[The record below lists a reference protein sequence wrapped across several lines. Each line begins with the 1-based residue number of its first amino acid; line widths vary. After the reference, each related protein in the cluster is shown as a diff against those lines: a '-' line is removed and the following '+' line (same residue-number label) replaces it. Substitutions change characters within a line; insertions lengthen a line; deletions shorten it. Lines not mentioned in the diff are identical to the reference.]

1 VAVNPGDLALAAA
14 SAEAMLR
21 PALDHPGWDRPAG
34 ELAWSCRRTL
44 DHVTDSLLL
53 YSTMLATRTQ
63 GALPAAPRNGD
74 PAATLGELLTV
85 AGTSAAVLADV
96 VRAAPPDAR
105 AFHPAGVADVS
116 GFVGMGCDELLVH
129 TGDIADGLGLEYE
142 PPADL
147 CDRVLRRL
155 FPWAPE
161 GAGPWATLRWANGRA
176 GLPGHDRQD
185 SDWYWHCAPLAE
197 WDGTVPHRHVPPRW
211 R

>member
-1 VAVNPGDLALAAA
+1 
-14 SAEAMLR
+14 
-21 PALDHPGWDRPAG
+21 
-34 ELAWSCRRTL
+34 
-44 DHVTDSLLL
+44 
-53 YSTMLATRTQ
+53 MLATRAE

-74 PAATLGELLTV
+74 PSATLGDLLTV

-96 VRAAPPDAR
+96 IRSAPTDAR

-116 GFVGMGCDELLVH
+116 GFIAMGCDELLVH
-129 TGDIADGLGLEYE
+129 TGDIADGLGIPFD

-176 GLPGHDRQD
+176 ELPGHGRQD
-185 SDWYWHCAPLAE
+185 SDWYWNCAPLAE
-197 WDGTVPHRHVPPRW
+197 WDGTVERRHVPPRW
-211 R
+211 T